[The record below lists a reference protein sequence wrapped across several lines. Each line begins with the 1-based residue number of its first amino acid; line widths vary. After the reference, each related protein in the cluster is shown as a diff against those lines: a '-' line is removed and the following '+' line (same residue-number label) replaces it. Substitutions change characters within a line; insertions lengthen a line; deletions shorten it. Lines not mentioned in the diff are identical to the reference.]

1 MLLHGGGVPHREH
14 AVEARRQR
22 GAAAVG
28 GEPAEDDPL
37 HVHLRQRAWVGVGV
51 GVGVGGGVRVRGR
64 VWVRIGFG
72 VRVGFR
78 EGEELDLP
86 QRACTRTC
94 TCTYSAA
101 SLAALAALLTA
112 HTDAL
117 VCG

>member
-51 GVGVGGGVRVRGR
+51 GLGLG
-64 VWVRIGFG
+64 
-72 VRVGFR
+72 
-78 EGEELDLP
+78 
-86 QRACTRTC
+86 
-94 TCTYSAA
+94 
-101 SLAALAALLTA
+101 
-112 HTDAL
+112 
-117 VCG
+117 